1 MSGTVTPHAALER
14 IRHVGIIPIIR
25 ADAEST
31 ALRIAEALVGAGLGV
46 IEIAMTVPNARS
58 VMASAVQRFGAD
70 VIIGAGTVT
79 TAAMAGE
86 AIDCGCTFLV
96 TPGVLPRVVTVARA
110 RGVPVICGALTPTEI
125 LAAHQA
131 GADLVKV
138 FPASAVGGPAYI
150 RAVRGPLPQVGLV
163 ATGGVTLATVL
174 PYFEAGVVAVG
185 VGSELISRE
194 AVAAGAFSSISDLGR
209 QFREEARRAL
219 AAGSGPAREGSGPA
233 RRKPGLTP

>member
-1 MSGTVTPHAALER
+1 VSTVVPHTALER
-14 IRHVGIIPIIR
+14 IRHVGIIPVIR

-46 IEIAMTVPNARS
+46 IEITMTVPNATS
-58 VMASAVQRFGAD
+58 VMESAAKRFGAD
-70 VIIGAGTVT
+70 IIIGAGTIT
-79 TAAMAGE
+79 TAAMAGD
-86 AIDCGCTFLV
+86 AVDSGCTFIV
-96 TPGVLPRVVTVARA
+96 TPAVLPQVVTAARA

-138 FPASAVGGPAYI
+138 FPASAIGGPAYI
-150 RAVRGPLPQVGLV
+150 RAVRGPFPDIGLV
-163 ATGGVTLATVL
+163 ATGGVGLPTVGS
-174 PYFEAGVVAVG
+174 YFEAGCVAVG

-194 AVAAGAFSSISDLGR
+194 AVAAGAFASIGDLGR
-209 QFREEARRAL
+209 QFREEARRAM
-219 AAGSGPAREGSGPA
+219 AAGSGPA

>member
-1 MSGTVTPHAALER
+1 MAPHPALER
-14 IRHVGIIPIIR
+14 IRHVGIIPVIR
-25 ADAEST
+25 ADTEAT
-31 ALRIAEALVGAGLGV
+31 ALRIAEALVAAGLGV
-46 IEIAMTVPNARS
+46 IEITMTVPNAMS
-58 VMASAVQRFGAD
+58 VMASAVKRFGAD
-70 VIIGAGTVT
+70 AIIGAGTIT

-86 AIDCGCTFLV
+86 AVDCGCTFLV
-96 TPGVLPRVVTVARA
+96 TPGVLPKVVTVARA

-150 RAVRGPLPQVGLV
+150 RAVRGPLPHVGLV
-163 ATGGVTLATVL
+163 ATGGVGLATVV

-194 AVAAGAFSSISDLGR
+194 AVAAGAYSSIGDLGR
-209 QFREEARRAL
+209 QFREEARRARASRGL
-219 AAGSGPAREGSGPA
+219 APLGEGRA
-233 RRKPGLTP
+233 

>member
-1 MSGTVTPHAALER
+1 MSTMAPPGALER
-14 IRHVGIIPIIR
+14 IRHVGIIPVIR

-31 ALRIAEALVGAGLGV
+31 AVRIAEALIGAGLGV
-46 IEIAMTVPNARS
+46 IEITMTVPHATS
-58 VMASAVQRFGAD
+58 VMASIASRFGAD
-70 VIIGAGTVT
+70 VTLGAGTIT

-86 AIDCGCTFLV
+86 AVDSGCTFLV
-96 TPGVLPRVVTVARA
+96 TPCMLPKVVTAAKA

-138 FPASAVGGPAYI
+138 FPASAVGGPAYV
-150 RAVRGPLPQVGLV
+150 RAVRGPFPHIGLV
-163 ATGGVTLATVL
+163 ATGGVGLATVL

-194 AVAAGAFSSISDLGR
+194 AVAAGAFSSIGDLGR
-209 QFREEARRAL
+209 QFREEARRARESRRL
-219 AAGSGPAREGSGPA
+219 A
-233 RRKPGLTP
+233 